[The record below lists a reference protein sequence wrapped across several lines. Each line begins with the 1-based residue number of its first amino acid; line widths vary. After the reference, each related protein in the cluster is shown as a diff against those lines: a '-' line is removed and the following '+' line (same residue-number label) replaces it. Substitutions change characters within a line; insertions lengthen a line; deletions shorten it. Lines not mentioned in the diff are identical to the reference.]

1 MLKMSD
7 EKKKPS
13 VTIGVKFVDAPIKK
27 ALSDTAME
35 KTDEYTAGEWLEPP
49 APLQDLYEMYRHSST
64 LPQCVAAYERNIAGF
79 GISIE
84 YYDDKSEDEAMSA
97 E

>member
-13 VTIGVKFVDAPIKK
+13 VTIGVKFVDAPIEK

-49 APLQDLYEMYRHSST
+49 VPLQDLY
-64 LPQCVAAYERNIAGF
+64 
-79 GISIE
+79 
-84 YYDDKSEDEAMSA
+84 
-97 E
+97 

>member
-49 APLQDLYEMYRHSST
+49 VPLQDLYEMYRHSSEF
-64 LPQCVAAYERNIAGF
+64 P
-79 GISIE
+79 
-84 YYDDKSEDEAMSA
+84 
-97 E
+97 

>member
-35 KTDEYTAGEWLEPP
+35 KQTSIQPGNGSNRLFPFRTSTKCTRT
-49 APLQDLYEMYRHSST
+49 LQRFL
-64 LPQCVAAYERNIAGF
+64 
-79 GISIE
+79 
-84 YYDDKSEDEAMSA
+84 SA
-97 E
+97 

>member
-27 ALSDTAME
+27 
-35 KTDEYTAGEWLEPP
+35 
-49 APLQDLYEMYRHSST
+49 SS
-64 LPQCVAAYERNIAGF
+64 VGHGYGKNRRVYSWGMA
-79 GISIE
+79 
-84 YYDDKSEDEAMSA
+84 
-97 E
+97 

>member
-35 KTDEYTAGEWLEPP
+35 KTDEYSAGEWLEPP
-49 APLQDLYEMYRHSST
+49 VPLQDLRNVQALFNASSVCSR
-64 LPQCVAAYERNIAGF
+64 L
-79 GISIE
+79 
-84 YYDDKSEDEAMSA
+84 
-97 E
+97 